1 MRTNAAA
8 LICDNHHPMCNAN
21 HPPVTPPRATWRFVY
36 AHPAHWLGLGF
47 GSGLAP
53 KAPGTAGTL
62 CGWALFV
69 AAQYLLPAHWLTGTA
84 GAALVGA
91 SIALGWWAC
100 TVSARNLNL
109 PDPGCIVWDEIAAFW
124 LVLWLLAPAA
134 PLQPFS
140 PSHWGWQVAAFAL
153 FRYFD
158 AAKPQPVRWADTV
171 FKGAGWRGGWGIM
184 FDDLVAAACTLLVLA
199 ALRFGAAL
207 LG

>member
-1 MRTNAAA
+1 MPSPNPTPA
-8 LICDNHHPMCNAN
+8 
-21 HPPVTPPRATWRFVY
+21 TPPRATWGFVY

-62 CGWALFV
+62 CGWVLF
-69 AAQYLLPAHWLTGTA
+69 ATAQYLLPAHALA
-84 GAALVGA
+84 GATGGVLVGA

-100 TVSARNLNL
+100 TVSARNLHL

-124 LVLWLLAPAA
+124 LVLLLLATQTP
-134 PLQPFS
+134 QPFS
-140 PSHWGWQVAAFAL
+140 PAHWYWQIAAFAL

-184 FDDLVAAACTLLVLA
+184 FDDLVAAACTVLALA
-199 ALRFGAAL
+199 ALRLGAAL